1 MLHAFVYNPWVD
13 MQVGTSAR
21 DNEQVKKAVEFRP
34 DFVELRMETNQTLD
48 FAGAKKML
56 SNAGIRCT
64 LHLPGSPIWGPIDV
78 RRDIV
83 PYIDVGREVEA
94 DIVTFHTTLSPL
106 FYSDENIVEFL
117 EAMPMARDAAR
128 ESGVTL
134 AAETLG
140 LYSTELTL
148 LFESD
153 PSLGLAMDLGHAQI
167 LAARN
172 RAFTIMEYFFDKI
185 MMVNV
190 HDNHGKAMTDE
201 ILHLRS
207 QRQVPLEE
215 MREIAQRY
223 DTHLPIGEG
232 SIDFK
237 AIFKELKRHS
247 YDGKFLMACRDQSSF
262 PSERR
267 KMMDLWNRT

>member
-1 MLHAFVYNPWVD
+1 MPPVFVQKPWVD

-21 DNEQVKKAVEFRP
+21 NTEQVKKAVQFRA
-34 DFVELRMETNQTLD
+34 DFVELRLETDQAFD
-48 FAGAKKML
+48 FAGAKKTL
-56 SNAGIRCT
+56 SDAGIRCT
-64 LHLPGSPIWGPIDV
+64 VHLPGSPIWGPIDV
-78 RRDIV
+78 RKEIV
-83 PYIDVGREVEA
+83 PYIDVGREVDA

-106 FYSDENIVEFL
+106 FYGDEDIAEFL
-117 EAMPMARDAAR
+117 EAMPMASDAAR

-167 LAARN
+167 LATKN

-190 HDNHGKAMTDE
+190 HDNHGKAMTE
-201 ILHLRS
+201 EVLRLKGE
-207 QRQVPLEE
+207 RDVPLEE

-232 SIDFK
+232 TIDFK
-237 AIFKELKRHS
+237 PIFKELKRHS
-247 YDGKFLMACRDQSSF
+247 YDGRFLMACRDQSSF

-267 KMMDLWNRT
+267 KMMELWNES